1 MVRSK
6 GFHRFRVL
14 LLVLVVF
21 VAADRIAPPSGV
33 VPTGMHTVLLV
44 GRNPWFGWLGRF
56 DREPPPASVG
66 TEVKFP
72 RHFTRDSSTIYQVI
86 FEAQDGRDLR
96 GCVVGYWT
104 PDRPWWRPWASSWRF
119 RVNRPLHGH
128 RIAAQLFYSTQRF
141 AIFTADGQE
150 VKIRVL
156 AVWRTPPG
164 GDPPSTSFE
173 YRGDLLDV

>member
-56 DREPPPASVG
+56 DREPPPE
-66 TEVKFP
+66 THP
-72 RHFTRDSSTIYQVI
+72 T
-86 FEAQDGRDLR
+86 
-96 GCVVGYWT
+96 
-104 PDRPWWRPWASSWRF
+104 
-119 RVNRPLHGH
+119 
-128 RIAAQLFYSTQRF
+128 
-141 AIFTADGQE
+141 
-150 VKIRVL
+150 
-156 AVWRTPPG
+156 
-164 GDPPSTSFE
+164 
-173 YRGDLLDV
+173 